1 MGITGVF
8 GVDKIFKDSEL
19 QKDSVIR
26 KFLITADDG
35 KTYNTNYYSLKT
47 IIAVGF
53 KVNSEKAT
61 KKMSRNKG

>member
-1 MGITGVF
+1 MGIIGVF

-19 QKDSVIR
+19 KKDSVIR

-35 KTYNTNYYSLKT
+35 KPYNANHYSLEM

-61 KKMSRNKG
+61 KKDE